1 MECKESGEGGV
12 VDGEAA
18 SNSLYEG
25 ISYVGDG
32 GEKVGNDCS
41 ASE

>member
-18 SNSLYEG
+18 SNSLYKC
-25 ISYVGDG
+25 IPYVGDG
-32 GEKVGNDCS
+32 GEKIGNDGS

>member
-1 MECKESGEGGV
+1 MEGKESGEGGV

-25 ISYVGDG
+25 VPYVGNS
-32 GEKVGNDCS
+32 GEKIGDDCGTPK
-41 ASE
+41 